1 MANKTEHVSINLNLS
16 LTRAVVSSSGG
27 FENMEVACAIL
38 RGKKLTYDKKKITII
53 TKSPDM
59 FYAMYLM

>member
-38 RGKKLTYDKKKITII
+38 RGKKITII